1 MATKKPK
8 EEVRVI
14 KIFSKDDEVS
24 MVVTGFTE
32 LEVLGLLRLYEQNQ
46 SIDILRKFKK

>member
-1 MATKKPK
+1 METKKPK
-8 EEVRVI
+8 EETKAI
-14 KIFSKDDEVS
+14 KILAKGGKIS